1 MAVRKD
7 VDESF
12 VVNGKREDWM
22 KKCEEALVNN
32 GFKDVKLSAALFQIE
47 ANYKK
52 ATTWGVIQIT
62 LHPEGENTK
71 IMAKATANV
80 DNVFALFKSPG
91 KTIIEAFK
99 KGIA

>member
-12 VVNGKREDWM
+12 VVSGKREDWF

-32 GFKDVKLSAALFQIE
+32 GFKDVKLSTALFQIE
-47 ANYKK
+47 ANYKQ
-52 ATTWGVIQIT
+52 ATTWGVIQLT

-71 IMAKATANV
+71 IIAKATANV